1 MPTEL
6 VRRTAQRPLMD
17 AATRAEE
24 RRAAW
29 YEAHA
34 TEYDRRHPGLPGDAA
49 FYAALAG
56 GRRVLEIGC
65 GTGRLVRG
73 LLGTATQ
80 VVALDRSAA
89 MIGEARAALEDA
101 GCGLLLL
108 ADAPLLPFRRT
119 FELVLLTYRTVQH
132 LSPDRRRL
140 LWPAVGA
147 VLREGGAVAFDPWH
161 GPAARRRQASDVAVE
176 PLTREELRA
185 ELGAAGFR
193 LVRDAPFPPCA
204 GDDSLSRVWL
214 AGGEE
219 ASGIVENFHELLD
232 T

>member
-1 MPTEL
+1 MPNVL
-6 VRRTAQRPLMD
+6 GRRTEQRPVMD

-34 TEYDRRHPGLPGDAA
+34 AGYDRRHPGLPGDAA

-65 GTGRLVRG
+65 GTGRLVRD

-89 MIGEARAALEDA
+89 MIGEARAALADA
-101 GCGLLLL
+101 GCGRLLL
-108 ADAPLLPFRRT
+108 ADAPFLPFRRT

-132 LSPDRRRL
+132 LSPDRRRQ
-140 LWPAVGA
+140 LWPAVRD
-147 VLREGGAVAFDPWH
+147 VLREGGAVAFDTWH
-161 GPAARRRQASDVAVE
+161 GRPAGGRQASDVAVE

-185 ELGAAGFR
+185 DLKAAGFR
-193 LVRDAPFPPCA
+193 LVRDAPFPPLA
-204 GDDSLSRVWL
+204 GDDSLSRVWI
-214 AGGEE
+214 AAREE
-219 ASGIVENFHELLD
+219 ACAIVETFHELLD